1 MIAALMVATLTANAQ
16 SGPFIKPMAG
26 GTVATITGDV
36 NELKLKVG
44 FVGGVELGWQ
54 FGDHFALTGG
64 ALYTMQGARVSDD
77 RTKYNVNIDTYKE
90 RLEERIIAYLSEIK
104 GIPLEEAMDAYY
116 RSRLADQISKGLY
129 GIENMDYKYLAEDL
143 VENEPL
149 LFAK

>member
-1 MIAALMVATLTANAQ
+1 MREV
-16 SGPFIKPMAG
+16 
-26 GTVATITGDV
+26 
-36 NELKLKVG
+36 
-44 FVGGVELGWQ
+44 
-54 FGDHFALTGG
+54 
-64 ALYTMQGARVSDD
+64 
-77 RTKYNVNIDTYKE
+77 KYNVNIDTYKE